1 MKIYR
6 GAIFDMDGTLVDTLA
21 DLYDSVN
28 EMLAHYNLPLR
39 TLEEVRQF
47 VGNGARKL
55 MIRSL
60 PADCDFV
67 DEALAYYNDC
77 YARNCT
83 NKVKPYAGIMEF
95 LAALEA
101 KKIPL
106 VGNGARKLM
115 IRSLPSD
122 CDFVDDALA
131 YYNDCYARNCT
142 NKVKPY
148 AGIMECL
155 AALAAKKIPLGICT
169 NKQHFAAIEIAEK
182 ILAPIKFS
190 YVSGDEPGQPRKPDP
205 TRALEGAKKFSVAPE
220 DIAYFGDTA
229 VDMETAKNAGF
240 LPIGVTW
247 GFRPRSELVNSGA
260 KIIVDHPQEILE
272 RINFA

>member
-1 MKIYR
+1 MKTYKA
-6 GAIFDMDGTLVDTLA
+6 AIFDMDGTLVDTLA

-28 EMLAHYNLPLR
+28 EMLDHYNLPLR
-39 TLEEVRQF
+39 TLDEVRQF
-47 VGNGARKL
+47 VGNGAKKL

-60 PADCDFV
+60 PADCDF
-67 DEALAYYNDC
+67 
-77 YARNCT
+77 
-83 NKVKPYAGIMEF
+83 I
-95 LAALEA
+95 
-101 KKIPL
+101 
-106 VGNGARKLM
+106 
-115 IRSLPSD
+115 
-122 CDFVDDALA
+122 DDALA

-148 AGIMECL
+148 AGIMEL
-155 AALAAKKIPLGICT
+155 LTTLESKKISLGICT
-169 NKQHFAAIEIAEK
+169 NKQHFAAIEITEK

-190 YVSGDEPGQPRKPDP
+190 YVSGDEPSQPRKPDP

-260 KIIVDHPQEILE
+260 KIIVDNPQEILKL
-272 RINFA
+272 INFA